1 METQDR
7 ITNETCFSAIVSCF
21 GLSIVYVASL
31 YVWDSSYNRN
41 HPSIIRKRFL
51 SVFIVAVISPT
62 TFYFGL
68 DKNLLQKTTIWELSG
83 LRLPGIVQATVIPL
97 LLTMVLFLGPLT
109 MQGLSGLLRLYAE
122 PSFWICRIRTLTLWR
137 NLVIGPLSEEW
148 TFRACMLPVLLQ
160 CFEPTTAIFTCSLF
174 FGIAHFHHIL
184 ENMKMG
190 MKFTH
195 ALILSAVQFAYTTIF
210 GAYAA
215 FLFVK
220 TGHIMAPFAAHSFC
234 NHMGLPNFPEVMG
247 YKSPMKRFVILS
259 LFVIGLICWC
269 LLLTP
274 MTNPSIWKK
283 QD

>member
-148 TFRACMLPVLLQ
+148 TFRA
-160 CFEPTTAIFTCSLF
+160 S
-174 FGIAHFHHIL
+174 HFHHIL

-274 MTNPSIWKK
+274 MTNPSWFSNNLFWRKRLV
-283 QD
+283 